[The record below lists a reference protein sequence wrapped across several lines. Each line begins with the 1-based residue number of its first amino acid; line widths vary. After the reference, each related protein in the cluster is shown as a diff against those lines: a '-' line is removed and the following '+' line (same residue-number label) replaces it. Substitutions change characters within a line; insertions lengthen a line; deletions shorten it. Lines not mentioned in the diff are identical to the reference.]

1 MKDVLEI
8 SFKKKILIQMKY
20 CSYYVQIELQFEL
33 FVAYIRN

>member
-8 SFKKKILIQMKY
+8 SFKKENLIQMKY